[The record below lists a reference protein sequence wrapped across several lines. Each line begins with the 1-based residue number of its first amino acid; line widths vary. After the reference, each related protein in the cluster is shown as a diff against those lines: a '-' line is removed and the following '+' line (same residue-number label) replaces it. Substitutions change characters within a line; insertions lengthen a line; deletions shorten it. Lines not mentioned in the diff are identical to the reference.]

1 MQSIIKAGEEERR
14 KTKGY
19 KSCITNT
26 FLLSLFLLI
35 DKVKLGVHNTIY

>member
-14 KTKGY
+14 KTKGH

-26 FLLSLFLLI
+26 LLLFSLI
-35 DKVKLGVHNTIY
+35 KAVYTIVCLNSNVI